1 MCSFSTQ
8 KRAGRKVLLIG
19 LDGATWDLLKPWMDE
34 SRLPTL
40 HRLVGKGASGDLLST
55 VPPLTAA
62 AWISLSTGKNP
73 AKHGIFDFVFPR
85 LSSYDVSV
93 ANIRMRDSRAIW
105 NMVSDHGKK
114 VAIVGVPMTYP
125 PEEVNG
131 LMISCFMT
139 PDSESQYT
147 YPVDLKQ
154 ELSSKGYEF
163 PTRLSER
170 NRSRNVRAFLRE
182 VAADTE
188 ARVRT
193 VLYLL
198 ENKPW
203 DLFAFVFLS
212 PDLLQHDLWH
222 IMDPLHP
229 QHRASENRYLEDIA
243 RFYTRLDGYLGDIV
257 SRVDDSTLVL
267 VVSDHGFGR
276 ATHFFYV
283 NNWLLSQGLLRPKR
297 NLLSQSKHLMFKLGI
312 TPMNGFRLLS
322 LLRLGWLRKSFRFG
336 RNYDRVRRITF
347 SFDDIEWS
355 KTKAFSVGN
364 FGQIYLNVK
373 ERQPCG
379 TVEPGEEYELL
390 RQEIANKLL
399 EYRDP
404 TTGKTVIESVLKKEE
419 LFSGPYVEYAPDLIP
434 FSQGLEYV
442 SFGTSDFGSNKI
454 SMPIFGLSGYHR
466 MEGILVAA
474 GADVKSN
481 AIIQDASILDIAPT
495 ILYAMGLPIPSDMDG
510 KVLFGAF
517 RTDFTANNPVVF
529 DDSQATQTHAP
540 GTYTQ
545 AEEEQ
550 IRRRLKGMGY
560 GA

>member
-1 MCSFSTQ
+1 MCTLSTQ
-8 KRAGRKVLLIG
+8 NRKGRKVLLIG
-19 LDGATWDLLKPWMDE
+19 FDGATWELLKPWMAE
-34 SRLPTL
+34 GRLPTL
-40 HRLVGKGASGDLLST
+40 HRLVSKGASGELLST

-93 ANIRMRDSRAIW
+93 ANIGMRDSKAIW
-105 NMVSDHGKK
+105 NTISDHGKK
-114 VAIVGVPMTYP
+114 VAVVGVPMTYP

-131 LMISCFMT
+131 LMISSFMT

-147 YPVDLKQ
+147 YPVQLKQ
-154 ELSSKGYEF
+154 ELSSKGYKF
-163 PTRLSER
+163 PTSLSET

-188 ARVRT
+188 ERVRT

-212 PDLLQHDLWH
+212 PDLLQHDLWR
-222 IMDPLHP
+222 ILDPLHP
-229 QHRASENRYLEDIA
+229 QHRESENGYLEDIA
-243 RFYTRLDGYLGDIV
+243 RFYTRLDGYLADIL
-257 SRVDDSTLVL
+257 SRVDDSTSVL
-267 VVSDHGFGR
+267 LVSDHGFGR

-283 NNWLLSQGLLRPKR
+283 NNWLLSEGLLQPKR
-297 NLLSQSKHLMFKLGI
+297 NLLSRSKHLMFKLGI
-312 TPMNGFRLLS
+312 TPMNGFKLLS

-336 RNYDRVRRITF
+336 RNYDRVRGITF

-355 KTKAFSVGN
+355 KTQAFSVGN
-364 FGQIYLNVK
+364 FGQIYLNVRG
-373 ERQPCG
+373 RQPCG
-379 TVEPGEEYELL
+379 TVEPGEEYEQL
-390 RQEIANKLL
+390 REEIANKLQ

-404 TTGKTVIESVLKKEE
+404 TTGEKVIESVGKKEE
-419 LFSGPYVEYAPDLIP
+419 LFSGPYMESAPDLIP
-434 FSQGLEYV
+434 FSRDLEYV

-454 SMPIFGLSGYHR
+454 STPIFGLSGYHR

-474 GADVKSN
+474 GPDLKSGV
-481 AIIQDASILDIAPT
+481 IIHDASILDIAPT
-495 ILYAMGLPIPSDMDG
+495 ILYAMGLPVPSDMDG
-510 KVLFGAF
+510 KVLLDAF
-517 RTDFTANNPVVF
+517 RSDFAANNPVTI
-529 DDSQATQTHAP
+529 DDSQPTRTHTP

-550 IRRRLKGMGY
+550 VRRRLKGMGY
-560 GA
+560 EG

>member
-1 MCSFSTQ
+1 
-8 KRAGRKVLLIG
+8 
-19 LDGATWDLLKPWMDE
+19 
-34 SRLPTL
+34 
-40 HRLVGKGASGDLLST
+40 
-55 VPPLTAA
+55 
-62 AWISLSTGKNP
+62 
-73 AKHGIFDFVFPR
+73 
-85 LSSYDVSV
+85 
-93 ANIRMRDSRAIW
+93 
-105 NMVSDHGKK
+105 
-114 VAIVGVPMTYP
+114 
-125 PEEVNG
+125 
-131 LMISCFMT
+131 
-139 PDSESQYT
+139 
-147 YPVDLKQ
+147 
-154 ELSSKGYEF
+154 
-163 PTRLSER
+163 
-170 NRSRNVRAFLRE
+170 
-182 VAADTE
+182 
-188 ARVRT
+188 

-267 VVSDHGFGR
+267 LVSDHGFGR

-283 NNWLLSQGLLRPKR
+283 NNWLLSQGLLQPKR

-322 LLRLGWLRKSFRFG
+322 LLRLGWLRRSFRFG

-364 FGQIYLNVK
+364 FGQIYLNV
-373 ERQPCG
+373 RGRRPCG
-379 TVEPGEEYELL
+379 TVDPGEDYEQL

-419 LFSGPYVEYAPDLIP
+419 LFSGPYADYAPDLIP
-434 FSQGLEYV
+434 FSRGLEYV
-442 SFGTSDFGSNKI
+442 SFGTSDFGSNRI
-454 SMPIFGLSGYHR
+454 TMPIFGLTGYHR

-474 GADVKSN
+474 GAGVKSN
-481 AIIQDASILDIAPT
+481 VIIQDASILDIAPT

-510 KVLFGAF
+510 KVLLGAF

-529 DDSQATQTHAP
+529 EDSQATPTHAP